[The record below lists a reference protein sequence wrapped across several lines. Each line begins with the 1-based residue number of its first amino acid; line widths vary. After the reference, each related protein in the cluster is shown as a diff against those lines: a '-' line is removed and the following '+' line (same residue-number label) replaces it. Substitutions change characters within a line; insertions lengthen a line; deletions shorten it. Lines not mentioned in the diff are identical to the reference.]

1 MPVVRD
7 GVMEGDSAR
16 FNVPYIRTLVR
27 YQKSCTTEFYV
38 FAGGKKTFMV
48 VTKLLL
54 LDHSGSS
61 E

>member
-38 FAGGKKTFMV
+38 FAGKKPLWWRQSCFC
-48 VTKLLL
+48 
-54 LDHSGSS
+54 
-61 E
+61 